1 MDGQK
6 KIDEAAILE
15 TDESRNLSEKLDLD
29 SQDFCGKG
37 VAYTFYENYIWKLND
52 IWQTDG
58 KGTRGKT
65 HKYMNGLRNRDKNTA
80 LIRGFGEWVRWR
92 IMTVYRHDTW

>member
-37 VAYTFYENYIWKLND
+37 VT
-52 IWQTDG
+52 
-58 KGTRGKT
+58 
-65 HKYMNGLRNRDKNTA
+65 
-80 LIRGFGEWVRWR
+80 
-92 IMTVYRHDTW
+92 